1 MIQSEFDNTE
11 SYVLTPGRYERDAS
25 DLGGNLALIRTFGR
39 LGTFRQLNHRGT
51 LAGAQGSTERPCRW
65 LRGWLDQFWD
75 QALRHRA
82 FKSEPPIRYRLIP

>member
-25 DLGGNLALIRTFGR
+25 DLGSNLALIRTFGR

-51 LAGAQGSTERPCRW
+51 LAGAQAGQQNDRAAGCGDGSTSSGTRRC
-65 LRGWLDQFWD
+65 DT
-75 QALRHRA
+75 AL
-82 FKSEPPIRYRLIP
+82 SNLSLQSGTD